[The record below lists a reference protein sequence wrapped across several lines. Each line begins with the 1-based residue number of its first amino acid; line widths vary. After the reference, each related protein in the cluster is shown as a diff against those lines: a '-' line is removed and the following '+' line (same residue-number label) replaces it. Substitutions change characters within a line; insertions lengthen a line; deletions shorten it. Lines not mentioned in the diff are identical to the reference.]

1 MQDKLVKTRNKPW
14 KYYFRKLGFCFGI
27 FLGASVIVAIPL
39 SIAATLRVNAEE
51 EAKNNDNNEEKTT
64 TSEKSKN
71 LLSF

>member
-39 SIAATLRVNAEE
+39 SIAATLRANAEE
-51 EAKNNDNNEEKTT
+51 EAKTNDNNEEKTAS
-64 TSEKSKN
+64 SEKYN
-71 LLSF
+71 DLLKF

>member
-39 SIAATLRVNAEE
+39 SIAATLRANAKE
-51 EAKNNDNNEEKTT
+51 EAKTNDDNEKKTV
-64 TSEKSKN
+64 TSEKYN
-71 LLSF
+71 DLLSF